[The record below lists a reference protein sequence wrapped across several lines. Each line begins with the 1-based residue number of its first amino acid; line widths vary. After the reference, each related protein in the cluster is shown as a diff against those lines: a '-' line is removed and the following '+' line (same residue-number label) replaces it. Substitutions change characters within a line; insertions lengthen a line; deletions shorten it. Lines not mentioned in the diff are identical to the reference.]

1 MNKYNLQYYIPDP
14 KCVSDI
20 LIRRRTLTNRLNRF
34 STTDVILFNTLT
46 CFFPAFLNASAC
58 YLYYYQSG
66 TTGVLRCTAV
76 ASSLQQLCKT
86 TFIHLLLNREILKFI
101 TVVFIFDFFLL
112 QKNQFISCISLV
124 YSKNDKQ
131 VIALGTVT
139 KHFFGVFTLDNI
151 TFI

>member
-101 TVVFIFDFFLL
+101 TVVFIFDFFYY
-112 QKNQFISCISLV
+112 KKISL
-124 YSKNDKQ
+124 
-131 VIALGTVT
+131 
-139 KHFFGVFTLDNI
+139 FPVFPQSIPRMTSRLLHQAQLQSI
-151 TFI
+151 FSECLHQII